1 MLLPYYRSLFF
12 AGKGGPTLFKFSLIP
27 KEKKYFAFFEQGTQ
41 NAVKIA
47 QQLRDMVY
55 IWENVKERVG
65 VINDLEHQG
74 DAITHQIFDQLHRS
88 IITPFDR
95 EDIALLAHS
104 LDDVADF
111 IHAAADAMLLYKVG
125 RPTNRAKELAD
136 IVVEAVVEVEKA
148 VSEMHDRDGRKQ
160 LLKRCVEINRLENIG
175 DNVYRSA
182 MAELFEDSANYDS
195 LIKWRE
201 IYNHMESVIDRC
213 EDIAN
218 ILEGV
223 AIKYS

>member
-1 MLLPYYRSLFF
+1 LFR
-12 AGKGGPTLFKFSLIP
+12 LSLIP
-27 KEKKYFAFFEQGTQ
+27 REKKFFALFEQGTQ

-47 QQLRDMVY
+47 QQLKDMLY

-104 LDDVADF
+104 LDDVVDF

-125 RPTNRAKELAD
+125 RPTDRAKELAD
-136 IVVEAVVEVEKA
+136 IVGQAVVEVEKA
-148 VSEMHDRDGRKQ
+148 ISEMHDRIGRKE

-175 DNVYRSA
+175 DRVYRSA
-182 MAELFEDSANYDS
+182 MAELFDDSIDYAS
-195 LIKWRE
+195 VIKWRE

-223 AIKYS
+223 AIKYA

>member
-1 MLLPYYRSLFF
+1 
-12 AGKGGPTLFKFSLIP
+12 LIP
-27 KEKKYFAFFEQGTQ
+27 KEKKFFALFEQGTQ

-47 QQLRDMVY
+47 QQLKDMVH

-65 VINDLEHQG
+65 VITDLEHQG
-74 DAITHQIFDQLHRS
+74 DAITHQIFEQLHRS
-88 IITPFDR
+88 FITPFDR

-104 LDDVADF
+104 LDDVSDF
-111 IHAAADAMLLYKVG
+111 IHAAADAMFLYNVE
-125 RPTNRAKELAD
+125 RPTNRAKELVD
-136 IVVEAVVEVEKA
+136 IVVQVVVETEKA
-148 VSEMHDRDGRKQ
+148 VSEMHDRVGRKN
-160 LLKRCVEINRLENIG
+160 LLKRCVEINRLENVG
-175 DNVYRSA
+175 DSVYRTA
-182 MAELFEDSANYDS
+182 MAELFDGSKDIAG

>member
-1 MLLPYYRSLFF
+1 M
-12 AGKGGPTLFKFSLIP
+12 FKFSLIP
-27 KEKKYFAFFEQGTQ
+27 KEKKFFVLFEQGTQ

-47 QQLRDMVY
+47 QQFKDMVY

-111 IHAAADAMLLYKVG
+111 IHAAADAMLLYKIE
-125 RPTNRAKELAD
+125 RPTKRAKELAD
-136 IVVEAVVEVEKA
+136 IVVQAVAEVERA
-148 VSEMHDRDGRKQ
+148 VSEMHDRVGRRQ

-182 MAELFEDSANYDS
+182 MAELFDDSSNYNS

-223 AIKYS
+223 AIKYA

>member
-1 MLLPYYRSLFF
+1 M
-12 AGKGGPTLFKFSLIP
+12 FKLSLIP
-27 KEKKYFAFFEQGTQ
+27 RDRKFFALFEQGTQ

-47 QQLRDMVY
+47 QQLKDMVH

-65 VINDLEHQG
+65 VITDLEHQG

-88 IITPFDR
+88 FITPLDR

-104 LDDVADF
+104 LDDVTDF
-111 IHAAADAMLLYKVG
+111 IHAAADAMFLYKVE
-125 RPTNRAKELAD
+125 RPTNKAKELVD
-136 IVVEAVVEVEKA
+136 IVVQAVVEVERA
-148 VSEMHDRDGRKQ
+148 VSEIHGRISRNQ
-160 LLKRCVEINRLENIG
+160 LLNRCVEINRLENIG
-175 DNVYRSA
+175 DSVYRSA
-182 MAELFEDSANYDS
+182 MAELFDGSADMAG

-201 IYNHMESVIDRC
+201 IYEHMESVIDRC

-223 AIKYS
+223 AIKYA

>member
-1 MLLPYYRSLFF
+1 MLLAYFQSLLFV
-12 AGKGGPTLFKFSLIP
+12 GKGGPTLFKFSLIP

-65 VINDLEHQG
+65 IINDLEHQG

-125 RPTNRAKELAD
+125 RPTNRAKELVD

-223 AIKYS
+223 AIKYA

>member
-1 MLLPYYRSLFF
+1 M
-12 AGKGGPTLFKFSLIP
+12 FKLSLIP
-27 KEKKYFAFFEQGTQ
+27 KEKKFFALFEQGTQ

-47 QQLRDMVY
+47 QQLKDMVY

-88 IITPFDR
+88 VITPFDR

-111 IHAAADAMLLYKVG
+111 IHAAADAMLLYKIE
-125 RPTNRAKELAD
+125 RPTHRAKEMAD
-136 IVVEAVVEVEKA
+136 IVVQAVAEVEKA
-148 VSEMHDRDGRKQ
+148 VSEMHDRVGRKQ

-182 MAELFEDSANYDS
+182 MAELFDDSANYNS

-223 AIKYS
+223 AIKYA

>member
-1 MLLPYYRSLFF
+1 M
-12 AGKGGPTLFKFSLIP
+12 FKFSLIP

-104 LDDVADF
+104 LDDVTDF

-136 IVVEAVVEVEKA
+136 IVVGAVVEVEKA

-175 DNVYRSA
+175 DNVFRSA
-182 MAELFEDSANYDS
+182 MAELFEDSNNYDI

-223 AIKYS
+223 AIKYA

>member
-1 MLLPYYRSLFF
+1 
-12 AGKGGPTLFKFSLIP
+12 LFKLSLIP
-27 KEKKYFAFFEQGTQ
+27 KERKFFVLFEQSAQ
-41 NAVKIA
+41 NAVKIT
-47 QQLRDMVY
+47 QQLKDMVF

-65 VINDLEHQG
+65 IINDLEHQG
-74 DAITHQIFDQLHRS
+74 DAITHQIFEQLHRS
-88 IITPFDR
+88 VITPFDR

-111 IHAAADAMLLYKVG
+111 IHAAADAMLLYKVE
-125 RPTNRAKELAD
+125 RPTSRAKELAD
-136 IVVEAVVEVEKA
+136 IVVQAMVEVEKA
-148 VSEMHDRDGRKQ
+148 ISEMHDRIGRKE

-175 DNVYRSA
+175 DRVYRSA
-182 MAELFEDSANYDS
+182 MAELFDYSTDYAN

-201 IYNHMESVIDRC
+201 IYDHMESVIDRC

-223 AIKYS
+223 SIKYA

>member
-1 MLLPYYRSLFF
+1 
-12 AGKGGPTLFKFSLIP
+12 LFKLSLIP
-27 KEKKYFAFFEQGTQ
+27 REKKFFALFEQGTQ

-47 QQLRDMVY
+47 QQLKDMVY
-55 IWENVKERVG
+55 IWENVKERVW

-74 DAITHQIFDQLHRS
+74 DAITHQIFEQLHRS
-88 IITPFDR
+88 VITPFDR

-104 LDDVADF
+104 LDDVTDF
-111 IHAAADAMLLYKVG
+111 IHAAADAMLLYKVE
-125 RPTNRAKELAD
+125 RPTNRAKELVD
-136 IVVEAVVEVEKA
+136 VVVQAVAEVESA
-148 VSEMHDRDGRKQ
+148 VSEMHDRIGRKQ

-175 DNVYRSA
+175 DNVFRSA
-182 MAELFEDSANYDS
+182 MAELFDDSTDIAG

-201 IYNHMESVIDRC
+201 IYKHMESVIDRC

-223 AIKYS
+223 AIKYA

>member
-1 MLLPYYRSLFF
+1 LFR
-12 AGKGGPTLFKFSLIP
+12 LSLIP
-27 KEKKYFAFFEQGTQ
+27 REKKFFALFEQGTQ

-47 QQLRDMVY
+47 QQLKDMVY

-74 DAITHQIFDQLHRS
+74 DAITHQIFEQLHRS
-88 IITPFDR
+88 VVTPFDR

-104 LDDVADF
+104 LDDVTDF
-111 IHAAADAMLLYKVG
+111 IHAAADAMLLYKVE
-125 RPTNRAKELAD
+125 RPTNRAKEMVD
-136 IVVEAVVEVEKA
+136 VVVQAVAEVERA
-148 VSEMHDRDGRKQ
+148 VSEIHDRIGRKR
-160 LLKRCVEINRLENIG
+160 LLDRCVEINRLENIG
-175 DNVYRSA
+175 DNVFRSA
-182 MAELFEDSANYDS
+182 MAELFDDSADFAG

-201 IYNHMESVIDRC
+201 IYKHMESVIDRC

-223 AIKYS
+223 AIKYA

>member
-1 MLLPYYRSLFF
+1 M
-12 AGKGGPTLFKFSLIP
+12 FKLSLIP
-27 KEKKYFAFFEQGTQ
+27 REKKFLAFFEQGTQ

-47 QQLRDMVY
+47 QQLKDMVY
-55 IWENVKERVG
+55 IWENVKERVW

-74 DAITHQIFDQLHRS
+74 DAITHQIFEQLHRS
-88 IITPFDR
+88 VITPFDR

-104 LDDVADF
+104 LDDVTDF
-111 IHAAADAMLLYKVG
+111 IHAAADAMLLYKVE
-125 RPTNRAKELAD
+125 RPTNRARELVD
-136 IVVEAVVEVEKA
+136 VIVQAVAEVESA
-148 VSEMHDRDGRKQ
+148 VSEMHDRIGRKQ

-175 DNVYRSA
+175 DNVFRSA
-182 MAELFEDSANYDS
+182 MAELFDDSTDIAG

-201 IYNHMESVIDRC
+201 IYKHMESVIDRC

-223 AIKYS
+223 AIKYA

>member
-1 MLLPYYRSLFF
+1 
-12 AGKGGPTLFKFSLIP
+12 LFKLSLIP
-27 KEKKYFAFFEQGTQ
+27 KEKKFFALFEQGTQ

-47 QQLRDMVY
+47 QQLKDMVY

-104 LDDVADF
+104 IDDVADF
-111 IHAAADAMLLYKVG
+111 IHAAADAMLLYKIE

-136 IVVEAVVEVEKA
+136 IVVQAVAEVEKA
-148 VSEMHDRDGRKQ
+148 VSEMHDRVGRKQ

-182 MAELFEDSANYDS
+182 MAELFDDSANYNS

-223 AIKYS
+223 AIKYA

>member
-1 MLLPYYRSLFF
+1 MFKISLTP
-12 AGKGGPTLFKFSLIP
+12 KDKKFNAL
-27 KEKKYFAFFEQGTQ
+27 FEQGTQ

-55 IWENVKERVG
+55 IWQNLKERVG
-65 VINDLEHQG
+65 VITDLEHQG
-74 DAITHQIFDQLHRS
+74 DAITHQIFDQLHNFF
-88 IITPFDR
+88 ITPFDR

-104 LDDVADF
+104 IDDVADF
-111 IHAAADAMLLYKVG
+111 IHAAADAMFLYKVEH
-125 RPTNRAKELAD
+125 PTNRAKELVD
-136 IVVEAVVEVEKA
+136 IVLQAVGEVERA
-148 VSEMHDRDGRKQ
+148 VSEMHDRIGRKQ
-160 LLKRCVEINRLENIG
+160 LLNRCVEINRLENIG
-175 DNVYRSA
+175 DLVYRSA
-182 MAELFEDSANYDS
+182 MAELFDGSVGIAD

-201 IYNHMESVIDRC
+201 IYDHMESVIDRC